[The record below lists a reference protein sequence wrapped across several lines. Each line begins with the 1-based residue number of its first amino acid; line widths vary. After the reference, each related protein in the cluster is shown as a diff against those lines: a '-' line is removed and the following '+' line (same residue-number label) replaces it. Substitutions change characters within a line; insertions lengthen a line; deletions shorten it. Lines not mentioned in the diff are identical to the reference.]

1 MQNKKIL
8 MIALLC
14 FQTLIMSQNP
24 WYQGN
29 LKGINDLAFE
39 LNIKGVEDD
48 VWQKRV
54 NSYIKLMLLERG
66 IEILDGLIP
75 KMVIDINIIDSK
87 VKEVSSFFIQLSI
100 FGYTIP
106 EEEYYKSFSESKI
119 IKNLITTKIF
129 SYEILGQTVS
139 ENLYKDIEKNI
150 NASMKF
156 FLNQWYSDN
165 PGKQF

>member
-1 MQNKKIL
+1 MLPDTDNVPKSL
-8 MIALLC
+8 V
-14 FQTLIMSQNP
+14 
-24 WYQGN
+24 QGN

-48 VWQKRV
+48 VWEKRV
-54 NSYIKLMLLERG
+54 NSYIKLMLLEQG

-87 VKEVSSFFIQLSI
+87 VEEVSSFFIQLSI
-100 FGYTIP
+100 YGYTLP
-106 EEEYYKSFSESKI
+106 EEKYYKSFSESKL

-150 NASMKF
+150 NASMKS

>member
-1 MQNKKIL
+1 MKNKNLL

-48 VWQKRV
+48 VWEKRV

-87 VKEVSSFFIQLSI
+87 NC
-100 FGYTIP
+100 
-106 EEEYYKSFSESKI
+106 SFS
-119 IKNLITTKIF
+119 
-129 SYEILGQTVS
+129 
-139 ENLYKDIEKNI
+139 
-150 NASMKF
+150 
-156 FLNQWYSDN
+156 
-165 PGKQF
+165 